1 MVLGCWGNKI
11 EKRQKSAR
19 KTGREK
25 DTRKS
30 QQPKKKKKTRPI

>member
-19 KTGREK
+19 KTGRKKE
-25 DTRKS
+25 TRKS
-30 QQPKKKKKTRPI
+30 QRPKKEKKTRPI